1 MREMKD
7 SGVDVIK
14 EIPITWSVVKT
25 KYVADLYT
33 GNSIKD
39 EEKDY
44 YTDSEDAIP
53 YIATKDITQSNN
65 TIDYS
70 NGLYVKEKDNS
81 FVHAFP
87 ESSLMCIEGGS
98 AGRKKAYLD
107 REVCFVNKLCC
118 FKPKNIKGK
127 YLYYYLNSPNYE
139 EEFRQ
144 YISGLI
150 GGVSKSKLDNIFI
163 VEPDSDEQEK
173 IVDYLDRKCSA
184 IDNIIAKQ
192 EQIIEKLKEYKLSI
206 ITEAVTKGL
215 DPDVEMKD
223 SGVEW
228 IGKIPASW
236 KIFRISNLY
245 DQTAEAGSEE
255 LPILTVSINTG
266 ISDRELDDEEQDR
279 VFVRSEDRTKYKK
292 VRPGDL
298 AYNMMRAWQGAF
310 GAARVDGMVSPAYVT
325 CRPKRGVQIDT
336 RYIEYLLRTPIA
348 TEEMH
353 RYSHGIADFRMRL
366 YWPEF
371 KNIRLCLPNLS
382 EQKAMADYLDMKGTA
397 IDKTIHDR
405 ENAIEKLNAY
415 KKSLI
420 YEVVTGK
427 KEV

>member
-7 SGVDVIK
+7 SGIEWVGR
-14 EIPITWSVVKT
+14 IPIDWKVTELKREYSFQTGWTPDTKNESFFQGNYAWANISDLKEKKIFDTVKHIS
-25 KYVADLYT
+25 D
-33 GNSIKD
+33 
-39 EEKDY
+39 
-44 YTDSEDAIP
+44 DAINSSSMCISP
-53 YIATKDITQSNN
+53 KGSLMFAFKLSVGAVSFCGIDMYTNEAIATFLAGNNSLEYLFYIAP
-65 TIDYS
+65 
-70 NGLYVKEKDNS
+70 LY
-81 FVHAFP
+81 
-87 ESSLMCIEGGS
+87 
-98 AGRKKAYLD
+98 
-107 REVCFVNKLCC
+107 
-118 FKPKNIKGK
+118 
-127 YLYYYLNSPNYE
+127 
-139 EEFRQ
+139 
-144 YISGLI
+144 
-150 GGVSKSKLDNIFI
+150 I
-163 VEPDSDEQEK
+163 VENANENIYGAKLLNQQLIRNAK
-173 IVDYLDRKCSA
+173 IVLPPLPEQKRLADYLDRKCSA
-184 IDNIIAKQ
+184 IDNIISKQ
-192 EQIIEKLKEYKLSI
+192 EQIIEKLKEYKLSL